1 MILVQML
8 SPYNKSDIMLI
19 ILLANEVGG
28 WLESTHPHCIF
39 TLRKLNVEV
48 SCRLQYLATYEGMGL
63 QLMLHMYAGWQCF
76 KELLVHFTQLA
87 QIACLS

>member
-19 ILLANEVGG
+19 ILLAIEVGG

-39 TLRKLNVEV
+39 TLRKLNVK
-48 SCRLQYLATYEGMGL
+48 LAVDYN
-63 QLMLHMYAGWQCF
+63 
-76 KELLVHFTQLA
+76 
-87 QIACLS
+87 I